1 MLALHLRQSSLVDI
15 NTLLL
20 EAVLEVP
27 EFHDGIGPD
36 ERRALSPLFWTH
48 VNPYGRFRLDMD
60 TRIDLTSGQPAAESI
75 LYKRARPNTAER
87 GSRCRTSRSCLR
99 SNGDVTPSPPARR
112 HTHHTSPTSQGH
124 SLRSLTLHLGPASG
138 APGRPGRK
146 SPPNPGGPPRRSEAR
161 PHRLYLL
168 IPRQM
173 MT

>member
-87 GSRCRTSRSCLR
+87 GSRCRTSRSCLG
-99 SNGDVTPSPPARR
+99 SNGDVTPSPCTQTR
-112 HTHHTSPTSQGH
+112 TTSPISPGH
-124 SLRSLTLHLGPASG
+124 SLRSVTLHLGPVSG
-138 APGRPGRK
+138 APGRLGRT
-146 SPPNPGGPPRRSEAR
+146 SAPNPAGPPRRSEAR
-161 PHRLYLL
+161 PHWLYLL